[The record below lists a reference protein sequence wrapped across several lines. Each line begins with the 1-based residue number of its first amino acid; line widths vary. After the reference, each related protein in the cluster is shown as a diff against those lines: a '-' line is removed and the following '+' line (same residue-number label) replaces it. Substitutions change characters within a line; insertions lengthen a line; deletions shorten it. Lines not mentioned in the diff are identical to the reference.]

1 MQQIVV
7 QSDDYNSES
16 QVTKDEWLKILS
28 DDNFMTNNYK
38 YALSIFYLEPNHKA
52 TCKYLAEK
60 YNTSPFSLSGFIT
73 GFSRGVQERLNR
85 FEITTEEGEKT
96 YWLITMLG
104 TKVSSKLFE
113 WKLRDKLVEAMQEL
127 DYIDANAIKVDSIG
141 HLVNLI
147 NQDVGGLK
155 KDFLTARKELAGN
168 QRITNSKLLFKYD
181 SEDREWAINEGAG
194 TEVQYHIYLSDN
206 KIGYGLGFNTLYVRF
221 KEEKTPI
228 EYIKPFMDAF
238 TALKDSDEMTKLA
251 DRGFALNTDEADFQ
265 SHVKDEHYL
274 FGRIIAL
281 NHEQKLSLIDYYSQ
295 FKTKVL
301 WLGQTS

>member
-155 KDFLTARKELAGN
+155 KTFLPL
-168 QRITNSKLLFKYD
+168 
-181 SEDREWAINEGAG
+181 
-194 TEVQYHIYLSDN
+194 
-206 KIGYGLGFNTLYVRF
+206 
-221 KEEKTPI
+221 EK
-228 EYIKPFMDAF
+228 
-238 TALKDSDEMTKLA
+238 S
-251 DRGFALNTDEADFQ
+251 
-265 SHVKDEHYL
+265 
-274 FGRIIAL
+274 
-281 NHEQKLSLIDYYSQ
+281 
-295 FKTKVL
+295 
-301 WLGQTS
+301 